1 MITGLVTDPTKQI
14 SRLLETDL
22 GLSSSTSAFSLD
34 YLSDKFLIGLELN
47 ALQASGFGEIVS
59 RPKVLTADKET
70 ASIKSGI
77 EIPYQ
82 AVTQSQGTNG
92 CVVQTQFKEA
102 VLLLEV
108 TPQITPDNR
117 VIMDLLIKQDSVG
130 SLSVNGEPAIDITEI
145 STQALVGDG
154 QTLILGGIFQSE
166 EINTVDKIPFLGN
179 LPSVGGLFRK
189 ELRVTDK
196 REILIFITPKVID
209 DSFVD
214 K

>member
-1 MITGLVTDPTKQI
+1 LVTDPTKQI
-14 SRLLETDL
+14 SGLLETDL
-22 GLSSSTSAFSLD
+22 GLSSSTSAFSLG

-47 ALQASGFGEIVS
+47 ALQASGFGGIVS

-92 CVVQTQFKEA
+92 GVVQTQFKEA
-102 VLLLEV
+102 ALLLEV

-154 QTLILGGIFQSE
+154 QTLVLGGIFQSE
-166 EINTVDKIPFLGN
+166 EISSVDKVPFLGD
-179 LPSVGGLFRK
+179 LPGVGGLFRK

>member
-1 MITGLVTDPTKQI
+1 MTDLITDPSKQL
-14 SRLLETDL
+14 SGRLASDL
-22 GLSSSTSAFSLD
+22 GLASPTSAFSLG
-34 YLSDKFLIGLELN
+34 YLSDNFLIDLELN

-59 RPKVLTADKET
+59 RPKVLTADKEK
-70 ASIKSGI
+70 ASIKSGV

-82 AVTQSQGTNG
+82 AVTQAEGTNG
-92 CVVQTQFKEA
+92 GVVETEFKEA

-154 QTLILGGIFQSE
+154 QTLVLGGIFQSE
-166 EINTVDKIPFLGN
+166 EISSVDKVPFLGD
-179 LPSVGGLFRK
+179 LPGVGGLFRK